1 MEKSGNAA
9 ALPEKV
15 FGGDNCGDLCLRG
28 DISTGPPAVRDGF
41 EVYDLH

>member
-28 DISTGPPAVRDGF
+28 DISAGPPQSEMVLRF
-41 EVYDLH
+41 MI